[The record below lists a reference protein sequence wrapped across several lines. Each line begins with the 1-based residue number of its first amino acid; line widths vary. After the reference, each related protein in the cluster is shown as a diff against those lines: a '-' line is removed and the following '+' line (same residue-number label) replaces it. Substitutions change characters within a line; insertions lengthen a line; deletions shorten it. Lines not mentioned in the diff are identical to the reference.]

1 MNWIRALVI
10 GTLMLGCMVTMIRGD
25 EAEAGGAKKFYIALD
40 TNPAHFRNR
49 IVSNFVNEL
58 KKTTGTELDIRVF
71 HSGQLFKGRDE
82 LKGLAWGNIQMA
94 VPGILSLSRFETNLN
109 LFTLPAFYGL
119 PYSVMRQ
126 LANGPTFKRLN
137 NRIEQNLPVKVIGPY
152 LELGYLDTFSVG
164 SPVRSVADYAGM
176 KVRVP
181 GGAADIVR
189 YKLLGANPV
198 AIPFADVP
206 LALSQGGVDG
216 ISSSYETVKSGLLWD
231 TGLLYAFEDR
241 AAYFLYIPL
250 VSDIFWQQAS
260 PRIREAI
267 LDAWSRTAT
276 KGQEYAEEQQQMAK
290 AEFIRHGGQVIVPDQ
305 MELEKKR
312 QELLS
317 STPRIIQQLDM
328 DSTLVSQAIEEIDNY
343 LKDHPLSHT
352 TIGKGA
358 AE

>member
-1 MNWIRALVI
+1 MNWIRLLVI
-10 GTLMLGCMVTMIRGD
+10 GALAHSCMIATPQAG
-25 EAEAGGAKKFYIALD
+25 EAEKFYIALD
-40 TNPAHFRNR
+40 TNPGHFRNR
-49 IVSNFVNEL
+49 IVSDFVDEL
-58 KKTTGTELDIRVF
+58 KKITGTELDIRIF

-94 VPGILSLSRFETNLN
+94 VPGVLSLSRFEPNLN

-119 PYSVMRQ
+119 PYTVMRQ
-126 LANGPTFKRLN
+126 LASGPTFTRLN
-137 NRIEQNLPVKVIGPY
+137 NRIEQKLPVKVIGPY

-164 SPVRSVADYAGM
+164 TPVRSVADYVGM

-181 GGAADIVR
+181 GGAADIER

-216 ISSSYETVKSGLLWD
+216 ISSSYETVKSGILWD

-241 AAYFLYIPL
+241 AAYFLYIPV
-250 VSDIFWQQAS
+250 VSNIFWQQAS
-260 PRIREAI
+260 PHIRNAI
-267 LDAWSRTAT
+267 LNAWARTAM
-276 KGQEYAEEQQQMAK
+276 KGQEYAEEQQQKAK
-290 AEFIRHGGQVIVPDQ
+290 AEFIHHGGKVFVPDQ

-317 STPRIIQQLDM
+317 STPRIIRQLGM
-328 DSTLVSQAIEEIDNY
+328 DGTLVHQAIEEIDSY
-343 LKDHPLSHT
+343 LADHPLSDEPYRA
-352 TIGKGA
+352 GGA
-358 AE
+358 E